1 MTDIKTEYYFSK
13 TAIILTA
20 ILLIVISFLFISA
33 LYFLY
38 TAGLEISTLIC
49 FFIFLLFTT
58 VFPTFYRRINFFWTK
73 TPALVLTKDQ
83 LIDNINSQKF
93 KWTDIKNVSS
103 ASIKIKTRVNYIAVS
118 LIEPNKYIETIKS
131 PYRRLIARL
140 NEGYFGGAF
149 SIQPN
154 IIRCDNEV
162 LLNNLIAFYNEANNQ
177 NSG

>member
-1 MTDIKTEYYFSK
+1 
-13 TAIILTA
+13 
-20 ILLIVISFLFISA
+20 
-33 LYFLY
+33 
-38 TAGLEISTLIC
+38 
-49 FFIFLLFTT
+49 
-58 VFPTFYRRINFFWTK
+58 
-73 TPALVLTKDQ
+73 VLTKDE

-103 ASIKIKTRVNYIAVS
+103 GSIKIKTRVNYIAVS